1 MSYLEKRQQIDLL
14 QQQINAHGVLSADI
28 KKKIN
33 YKFRL
38 DWNYYSNSMEG
49 NTLTMDET
57 RSVMVGNLTVG
68 GKPIKDVLEMK
79 GHDDVISKILQ
90 IGAGEVRL
98 SETRIRE
105 IHQGIMH
112 EEDETKKAQI
122 GRWKETANC
131 IYNYKGELFDFVAPN
146 EVAEEIHKLLNRTN
160 AAIDAIQQNKKNA
173 PHPIDVALQFHLDY
187 IVIHPFY
194 DGNGRTARILTNLL
208 LIAFGYPP
216 FCIKTNEKG
225 IYNQYLGDIQG
236 YGGNPDLFFDFIA
249 STILRAQQLTLDA
262 ITGKD
267 ISSPDDFD
275 KEIEL
280 LKILQNPP
288 KEKIKKSKEVVQTV
302 LKQFYLPLLQELDT
316 HLAKLDVLFE
326 RQSWGYFDDINK
338 GITSLTRKEVLI
350 EDLIKQFLL
359 RSKHGTSFLYS
370 YSAAYEL
377 LNYKDKIKFNMEVS
391 FEISF
396 GDTDFSVQIFIGPKM
411 GNSNMMQLLKS
422 VTYLSSKKIVG
433 GGKSEK
439 EYELCRLPYDA
450 IPNTEQIT
458 AYAMQIR
465 NEALAYIKQKAIS
478 ESAE

>member
-122 GRWKETANC
+122 GRWKEIPNY
-131 IYNYKGELFDFVAPN
+131 IYNYKGERFDFTAPSD
-146 EVAEEIHKLLNRTN
+146 VPTEIHNLLNKTN

-173 PHPIDVALQFHLDY
+173 PHPLDVALQFHLDY
-187 IVIHPFY
+187 VRIHPFY

-216 FCIKTNEKG
+216 FWIKTNEKG

-236 YGGNPDLFFDFIA
+236 YGGNPDLFFEFIA

-302 LKQFYLPLLQELDT
+302 LKQFYLPLLQELNT

-326 RQSWGYFDDINK
+326 SK
-338 GITSLTRKEVLI
+338 SLSLLESFSPSVLTIRSISI
-350 EDLIKQFLL
+350 EDIME
-359 RSKHGTSFLYS
+359 SFDISSEKLSFPLYNYKII
-370 YSAAYEL
+370 YSF
-377 LNYKDKIKFNMEVS
+377 LNYKDKIEFSVDVSLGSSFN
-391 FEISF
+391 
-396 GDTDFSVQIFIGPKM
+396 DTDFSVQVFIGSKIENVDNTTNM
-411 GNSNMMQLLKS
+411 RYSNKDTLRE
-422 VTYLSSKKIVG
+422 G
-433 GGKSEK
+433 EK
-439 EYELCRLPYDA
+439 YELYLLPYDA

-465 NEALAYIKQKAIS
+465 NEALAYIKQKAMS
-478 ESAE
+478 EAVE

>member
-122 GRWKETANC
+122 GRWKEIPNY
-131 IYNYKGELFDFVAPN
+131 IYNYKGERFDFTAPSD
-146 EVAEEIHKLLNRTN
+146 VPTEIHNLLNKTN

-173 PHPIDVALQFHLDY
+173 PHPLDVALQFHLDY
-187 IVIHPFY
+187 VRIHPFY

-216 FCIKTNEKG
+216 FWIKTNEKG

-236 YGGNPDLFFDFIA
+236 YGGNPDLFFEFIA

-302 LKQFYLPLLQELDT
+302 LKQFYLPLLQELNT

-326 RQSWGYFDDINK
+326 GQLLTLFEGTNGTNK
-338 GITSLTRKEVLI
+338 IWISRHILI
-350 EDLIKQFLL
+350 EDLIKRFDMSSESLSSPYYNY
-359 RSKHGTSFLYS
+359 RVVYT
-370 YSAAYEL
+370 L
-377 LNYKDKIKFNMEVS
+377 LNYKDKIKFSMEVS

-396 GDTDFSVQIFIGPKM
+396 NDTDFNVQVFIGPKM
-411 GNSNMMQLLKS
+411 ENLASTTIIGSN
-422 VTYLSSKKIVG
+422 KKKAALWEG
-433 GGKSEK
+433 EQD
-439 EYELCRLPYDA
+439 YELCRFPYDTV
-450 IPNTEQIT
+450 PNTELIT
-458 AYAMQIR
+458 IYTLQIR
-465 NEALAYIKQKAIS
+465 NDALAYIKQKLIG
-478 ESAE
+478 EFIP